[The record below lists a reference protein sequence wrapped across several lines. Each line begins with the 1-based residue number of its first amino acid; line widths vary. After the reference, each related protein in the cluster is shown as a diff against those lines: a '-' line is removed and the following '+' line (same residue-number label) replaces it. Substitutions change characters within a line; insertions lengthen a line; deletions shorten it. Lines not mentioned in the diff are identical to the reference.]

1 MWHTYISKSSGA
13 GDLQCVSTNQTNAP
27 LLQQVGFIEQECTE
41 LWPLYAKYFP
51 YFLSLQCFLLLALR
65 SAWQRS
71 CQHQLRT
78 FAELVSRCKNG
89 AVTKRRAEKFLDYY
103 RRSRSGAPGVHNDD
117 AENDADDNSHVGS
130 VESYVSVR
138 GLQWDE
144 AHLSTALEIHDSL
157 RQLPDELSS
166 LKSVSLI
173 YQGKSLIGVAL
184 SFLIVGW
191 GASQVM

>member
-78 FAELVSRCKNG
+78 FAELVSRCKDG
-89 AVTKRRAEKFLDYY
+89 AVTKRKVENFLDYY
-103 RRSRSGAPGVHNDD
+103 RRSRSDT
-117 AENDADDNSHVGS
+117 ENDADDSSHAGS

-144 AHLSTALEIHDSL
+144 AHISTALEIHDSL